1 MAATNQTLFFSNGQ
15 TLDIYFTAGQAV
27 NSNVR
32 CSLTGAATA
41 TSPFTFS
48 VLTPCSIKDIIN
60 PASAVLGEYEF
71 VHNGVRTGK
80 KITTDARWLST
91 LANRDIYVPRYRFV
105 PGVTYSLIQTV
116 LQS

>member
-1 MAATNQTLFFSNGQ
+1 MAATTQTLFLSNGQ
-15 TLDIYFTAGQAV
+15 TLSIYFSAGQVV

-32 CSLTGAATA
+32 CSLTGDATA
-41 TSPFTFS
+41 SSPFTFS
-48 VLTPCSIKDIIN
+48 VLSPCTIRDIIN
-60 PASAVLGEYEF
+60 PATAVLGEYEF
-71 VHNGVRTGK
+71 LHNGVRTGK

-91 LANRDIYVPRYRFV
+91 LANRTTYVPRYQFV